1 MGRTDKVWNS
11 FHWYDEPRSY
21 YDPEKKDVLFYGDEK
36 KRGRPAKNSAKKG
49 KKK

>member
-1 MGRTDKVWNS
+1 MGRTQKVWDS

-21 YDPEKKDVLFYGDEK
+21 YDPVKKDVLFYGDEK
-36 KRGRPAKNSAKKG
+36 KRGRPAKSAKED